1 MEIKMTCIKITYNIS
16 LNKQK
21 SSSQEK
27 QQIISDELI
36 QENLYHTNIRK
47 QRHLKTEQSQQTKT
61 SDIYMRTKSK
71 EFENQTIK
79 LENKENITY
88 ITENTEQ
95 NVSTGK
101 KWKRV
106 QNIAEIIETKV
117 PVEMR
122 NIKIKAKQ
130 QENDVI
136 DNKAS
141 NNQK

>member
-1 MEIKMTCIKITYNIS
+1 
-16 LNKQK
+16 
-21 SSSQEK
+21 
-27 QQIISDELI
+27 
-36 QENLYHTNIRK
+36 
-47 QRHLKTEQSQQTKT
+47 
-61 SDIYMRTKSK
+61 MRTKSK

>member
-1 MEIKMTCIKITYNIS
+1 MG
-16 LNKQK
+16 
-21 SSSQEK
+21 
-27 QQIISDELI
+27 
-36 QENLYHTNIRK
+36 
-47 QRHLKTEQSQQTKT
+47 
-61 SDIYMRTKSK
+61 TKSK

-79 LENKENITY
+79 LESNENITY
-88 ITENTEQ
+88 TTENTEQ

-106 QNIAEIIETKV
+106 QNIAEIIEKKV

-141 NNQK
+141 NDQK

>member
-1 MEIKMTCIKITYNIS
+1 
-16 LNKQK
+16 
-21 SSSQEK
+21 
-27 QQIISDELI
+27 
-36 QENLYHTNIRK
+36 
-47 QRHLKTEQSQQTKT
+47 
-61 SDIYMRTKSK
+61 MRTKSK

-106 QNIAEIIETKV
+106 QNIAEIIEKKV

>member
-1 MEIKMTCIKITYNIS
+1 MG
-16 LNKQK
+16 
-21 SSSQEK
+21 
-27 QQIISDELI
+27 
-36 QENLYHTNIRK
+36 
-47 QRHLKTEQSQQTKT
+47 
-61 SDIYMRTKSK
+61 TKSK

-79 LENKENITY
+79 LESKENITY
-88 ITENTEQ
+88 TTENTEQ

-106 QNIAEIIETKV
+106 QNIAEIIEKKV

>member
-1 MEIKMTCIKITYNIS
+1 
-16 LNKQK
+16 
-21 SSSQEK
+21 
-27 QQIISDELI
+27 
-36 QENLYHTNIRK
+36 
-47 QRHLKTEQSQQTKT
+47 
-61 SDIYMRTKSK
+61 MRTKSK

-106 QNIAEIIETKV
+106 QNIAEIIETKA

>member
-1 MEIKMTCIKITYNIS
+1 MG
-16 LNKQK
+16 
-21 SSSQEK
+21 
-27 QQIISDELI
+27 
-36 QENLYHTNIRK
+36 
-47 QRHLKTEQSQQTKT
+47 
-61 SDIYMRTKSK
+61 TKSK

-79 LENKENITY
+79 LESKENITY
-88 ITENTEQ
+88 TTENTEQ

-106 QNIAEIIETKV
+106 QNIAEIIEKKE

>member
-1 MEIKMTCIKITYNIS
+1 M
-16 LNKQK
+16 
-21 SSSQEK
+21 
-27 QQIISDELI
+27 
-36 QENLYHTNIRK
+36 
-47 QRHLKTEQSQQTKT
+47 
-61 SDIYMRTKSK
+61 
-71 EFENQTIK
+71 
-79 LENKENITY
+79 
-88 ITENTEQ
+88 
-95 NVSTGK
+95 
-101 KWKRV
+101 

>member
-1 MEIKMTCIKITYNIS
+1 MG
-16 LNKQK
+16 
-21 SSSQEK
+21 
-27 QQIISDELI
+27 
-36 QENLYHTNIRK
+36 
-47 QRHLKTEQSQQTKT
+47 
-61 SDIYMRTKSK
+61 TKSK

-79 LENKENITY
+79 LESKENITY
-88 ITENTEQ
+88 TTENTEQ

-106 QNIAEIIETKV
+106 QNIAEIIEKKV

-141 NNQK
+141 NDQK